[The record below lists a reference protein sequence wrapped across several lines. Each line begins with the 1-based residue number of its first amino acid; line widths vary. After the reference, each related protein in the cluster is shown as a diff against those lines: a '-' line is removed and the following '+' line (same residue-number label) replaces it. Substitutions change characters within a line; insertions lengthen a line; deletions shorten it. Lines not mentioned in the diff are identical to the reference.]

1 LQAEP
6 VAATQQGCVPIHLE
20 ARSSSG
26 TQCAPACTLVIFGA
40 GGDLAKRL
48 LMPSLYNLAASDL
61 LDVHF
66 QVIGVDHAD
75 NNDQGRWASLT
86 DTMQSF
92 TKDPAAE
99 FHAPKIDDPA
109 RGQYAAGSDAL
120 ASADE
125 FLARGGGHW
134 LAVDAT

>member
-48 LMPSLYNLAASDL
+48 LMPSLYNLAAS
-61 LDVHF
+61 V
-66 QVIGVDHAD
+66 
-75 NNDQGRWASLT
+75 
-86 DTMQSF
+86 
-92 TKDPAAE
+92 TKDPTAE